1 MQQLQNAF
9 GRHLQQIAPRT
20 HKNYEHKRFKLKI
33 AWHSLSHFSS
43 LCSCSCPNLMLLPVL
58 PVLPVLPAIAACPPC
73 HLELISDEKRNGM

>member
-43 LCSCSCPNLMLLPVL
+43 LCLLL
-58 PVLPVLPAIAACPPC
+58 LLFLLLPAIAACPPC
-73 HLELISDEKRNGM
+73 HLELISGEKRNGM